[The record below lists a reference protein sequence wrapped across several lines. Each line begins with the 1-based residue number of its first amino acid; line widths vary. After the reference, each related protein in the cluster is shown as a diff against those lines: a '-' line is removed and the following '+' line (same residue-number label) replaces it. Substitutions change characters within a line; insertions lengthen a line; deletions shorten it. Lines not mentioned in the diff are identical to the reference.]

1 MSVGK
6 LKRYGLPFTNVAASN
21 TATAMIT
28 PGRTLESYRLKLG
41 GTFTKSQISLIRLK
55 VNAKTVFEGSGDQ
68 IDKINTY
75 KGKAASAGYLD
86 LDMADY
92 ALNNEFDRHVGSWDT
107 SRGIAN
113 ITAEVSLGAGPVS
126 PTLTPIL
133 IESGQQKTIQGE
145 YAPYAGLM
153 SKMLRYPFNISAG
166 GKLAIPFPMGP
177 QSGAIIKRAHF
188 FHGGNMT
195 GITVKQD
202 GVPVHESLA
211 AENSYDATAVG
222 RVPQANVY
230 TVDFVLDGAVSKALD
245 TRDARSLEWIPE
257 FSASDS
263 GTVIVEYI
271 DVLGNL

>member
-6 LKRYGLPFTNVAASN
+6 LKRFGLPFANVAANN

-28 PGRTLESYRLKLG
+28 PGRTLETYRLKLG
-41 GTFTKSQISLIRLK
+41 GTFTKALISLIRIK
-55 VNAKTVFEGSGDQ
+55 VNAKTVIEASGDQ

-75 KGKAASAGYLD
+75 KGKAASANYLD
-86 LDMADY
+86 IDMADF

-107 SRGIAN
+107 SQGIAN
-113 ITAEVSLGAGPVS
+113 ITAEVTIGAATS
-126 PTLTPIL
+126 PTLVPIL
-133 IESGQQKTIQGE
+133 VESGQQKTVQGE

-153 SKMLRYPFNISAG
+153 TKMLRYPFNIAAG
-166 GKLAIPFPMGP
+166 GSLAIPFPMGP

-195 GITVKQD
+195 GITIKQD
-202 GVPVHESLA
+202 GVPVHESLLA
-211 AENSYDATAVG
+211 DNVYDATAVG

-230 TVDFVLDGAVSKALD
+230 TVDFVLDGAVNKSLD
-245 TRDARSLEWIPE
+245 TRDARSLEWIPT
-257 FSASDS
+257 FSAADS